1 MKKADTFDFMHKAH
15 IGVSMKDF
23 EFLLM
28 AMGIEEE
35 FGGMINVD
43 LLRQK
48 VLIYG
53 RKNKIEGCEYF

>member
-1 MKKADTFDFMHKAH
+1 MKKDDTYDFMQKSH

-35 FGGMINVD
+35 FGGMINV
-43 LLRQK
+43 
-48 VLIYG
+48 
-53 RKNKIEGCEYF
+53 E